1 MPLMPLFTTM
11 GLLAVAGFA
20 AQAADP
26 ATVLAG
32 LREQAAAQA
41 LQIRYQLTETTT
53 PLRLNPAAIDQEVAN
68 FRAQQDA
75 SQAQGREET
84 VQNFRKSLEQGS
96 QTVHEGLFVLS
107 PSFYANCIDYFPS
120 AENGTI
126 WEIRKGPDSYQIVDG
141 ETLSITRDPEVRTKN
156 LQDILRES
164 VGRLGRLD
172 EKTIASLLEGKMEA
186 TRTGDQ
192 MVIRSGNLTVTIGL
206 YSGQPRLESVERAE
220 PAHHQTERIEYSGY
234 QDFNGTM
241 IPTKTSSIFENAEGR
256 TTRSFAIQN
265 VQFGDSYEVPIINR
279 DFGIVQ
285 VSDFRFTPAV
295 KYFALR
301 QIPSDAQI
309 AEWVADPVALKKYNA
324 SMQKMKR

>member
-1 MPLMPLFTTM
+1 M
-11 GLLAVAGFA
+11 LLVTAAATPAVAGFT

-53 PLRLNPAAIDQEVAN
+53 PLRLNQAAIDQEVEN
-68 FRAQQDA
+68 FRAQQEA
-75 SQAQGREET
+75 SQAQGRDET
-84 VQNFRKSLEQGS
+84 VRNFRKSLEQGS
-96 QTVHEGLFVLS
+96 QSVHEGLFVLA
-107 PSFYANCIDYFPS
+107 PSFSANCVDYFPS

-126 WEIRKGPDSYQIVDG
+126 WEIRKDPDSYQIVDG

-172 EKTIASLLEGKMEA
+172 EKTITSLLEGKMEA

-192 MVIRSGNLTVTIGL
+192 MVIRSGNLTVTINLAG
-206 YSGQPRLESVERAE
+206 GQPQLESVERVE

-241 IPTKTSSIFENAEGR
+241 IPTKTSAIFENAEGR

-301 QIPSDAQI
+301 QIPSDSQI
-309 AEWVADPVALKKYNA
+309 AEWVADPAALKKYNA
-324 SMQKMKR
+324 AMQKLKR